1 MNKNFNL
8 KQIGM
13 GGRDFIDER
22 KNPVTHDFLKHSS
35 KLFFFSCTLYS
46 TVNADPAFNP
56 EELFFVKTLP
66 LIQRFMTV
74 RVII

>member
-13 GGRDFIDER
+13 SGRDFIDER
-22 KNPVTHDFLKHSS
+22 KNHSS

-74 RVII
+74 KVII